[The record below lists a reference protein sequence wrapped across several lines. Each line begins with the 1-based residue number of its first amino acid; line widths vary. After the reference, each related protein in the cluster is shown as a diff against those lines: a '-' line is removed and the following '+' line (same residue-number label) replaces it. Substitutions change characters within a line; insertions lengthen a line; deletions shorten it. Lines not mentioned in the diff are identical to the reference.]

1 MSLALRI
8 TDVQNIEY
16 MFAEGMCIS
25 VYGCVVNL
33 QQQERDVTNL
43 YIANLPVHLTEN
55 DLQNM
60 FTSFGQ
66 VISTRVLRDP
76 HGISRCV
83 GFARMET
90 KEQCESIIQAF
101 NGKLLPR
108 NKLYCV
114 VVQVV
119 VCLFKKCST

>member
-1 MSLALRI
+1 MSL
-8 TDVQNIEY
+8 Y
-16 MFAEGMCIS
+16 M
-25 VYGCVVNL
+25 CVIYF

-43 YIANLPVHLTEN
+43 YIANLPVHMTEN

-60 FTSFGQ
+60 FASFGQ

-101 NGKLLPR
+101 NGKFLPR
-108 NKLYCV
+108 NKLYFI
-114 VVQVV
+114 VVQTVYF
-119 VCLFKKCST
+119 FKKLLRFLMY